1 MFLRTDFD
9 GQHESLLSFCL
20 VLPLFFQNKMSRGSI
35 YTAAIKGESLNVGI
49 FLIDHTGNRDFIVYV
64 WIGTPMWKSSVGFF
78 VNTISVFLFVCF
90 CWRWAKLYLF
100 DPTLRVVPVGDN
112 TEGKCHL
119 ALNVCVCVRKWQTI
133 ASPSI
138 FPVPVSGAHMDIL
151 WWW

>member
-64 WIGTPMWKSSVGFF
+64 
-78 VNTISVFLFVCF
+78 
-90 CWRWAKLYLF
+90 
-100 DPTLRVVPVGDN
+100 
-112 TEGKCHL
+112 
-119 ALNVCVCVRKWQTI
+119 
-133 ASPSI
+133 
-138 FPVPVSGAHMDIL
+138 
-151 WWW
+151 